1 MSSDH
6 IIPEAP
12 PSSEFP
18 HHHRHLSK
26 AAGPSRT
33 QADAPLQNVD
43 LSTWEFPENPF
54 QWMYNDLADL
64 QTQYYQQ
71 EHITRG
77 ANAALNNCEPGNI
90 LRELSKRADLKE
102 LD

>member
-1 MSSDH
+1 
-6 IIPEAP
+6 
-12 PSSEFP
+12 
-18 HHHRHLSK
+18 
-26 AAGPSRT
+26 
-33 QADAPLQNVD
+33 
-43 LSTWEFPENPF
+43 
-54 QWMYNDLADL
+54 MYNDLADL